1 MVKKVNILLFILVFI
16 LFACEDK
23 IREWDN
29 PYDPRSNKSLWSPD
43 SLEAI
48 QKTENSIEIS
58 WVRKG
63 REFDGFIVD
72 RKTGDGEWVYK
83 DSLFDDE
90 ITKWVDIINLKALVV
105 NTVEYQY
112 RVSAYADSN
121 ISLKKIVKIK
131 PIPPGPPGSVSM
143 IDVSYFHTP
152 SKRLS
157 LRWQQSSELD
167 FSKYIIYHSTG
178 ESDPRSEYKII
189 SDASITTIDT
199 STFTVLKENWY
210 WIEVEDTTGQKTVG
224 NSFKLPINQP
234 PIPSKLDTVIFN
246 NKRFYFSWNASIED
260 DISGY
265 TVQQV
270 SNLDTS
276 IINTS
281 ASIEKNASSFDLAV
295 SNDSENYYRIK
306 TDDVWGNSSFSN
318 INPASSFQKIVK
330 LDTITENGNNIVIMN
345 TGPTM
350 PFMHTLTNVKA
361 SFPIWIQNGKKIF
374 SFTIN
379 NVGHVIEQ
387 DGSRI
392 KTISG
397 IRPQDISFNNDQ
409 TEAVFIGSDDDIYLA
424 YLNEDELPVRIT
436 KNTNNEWYSDPEFI
450 SNDNKILYAQ
460 RKHFSNNNIGTINI
474 YTMDRDGKNVVKIT
488 NAIGEEKFI
497 MPRMSSDNEK
507 IIYYQKNVGMRE
519 LNYPNEQRGSLITTL
534 GGDPIIPEIS
544 AYFRNIQWSPNG
556 EKALVWEKKFN
567 SSYNLYIYNKNG
579 TPKVR
584 LFQSN
589 ARYARWNTNDEII
602 FKYESSNAMYRKNAN
617 ATISDD
623 PVLLYQSPWAQLQ
636 PRQ

>member
-1 MVKKVNILLFILVFI
+1 M
-16 LFACEDK
+16 
-23 IREWDN
+23 
-29 PYDPRSNKSLWSPD
+29 
-43 SLEAI
+43 
-48 QKTENSIEIS
+48 
-58 WVRKG
+58 
-63 REFDGFIVD
+63 
-72 RKTGDGEWVYK
+72 
-83 DSLFDDE
+83 
-90 ITKWVDIINLKALVV
+90 

-409 TEAVFIGSDDDIYLA
+409 TEAVFIGSDDDL
-424 YLNEDELPVRIT
+424 
-436 KNTNNEWYSDPEFI
+436 
-450 SNDNKILYAQ
+450 
-460 RKHFSNNNIGTINI
+460 
-474 YTMDRDGKNVVKIT
+474 
-488 NAIGEEKFI
+488 
-497 MPRMSSDNEK
+497 
-507 IIYYQKNVGMRE
+507 
-519 LNYPNEQRGSLITTL
+519 SLIH
-534 GGDPIIPEIS
+534 IS
-544 AYFRNIQWSPNG
+544 EPTRPY
-556 EKALVWEKKFN
+556 
-567 SSYNLYIYNKNG
+567 
-579 TPKVR
+579 
-584 LFQSN
+584 
-589 ARYARWNTNDEII
+589 
-602 FKYESSNAMYRKNAN
+602 
-617 ATISDD
+617 
-623 PVLLYQSPWAQLQ
+623 
-636 PRQ
+636 